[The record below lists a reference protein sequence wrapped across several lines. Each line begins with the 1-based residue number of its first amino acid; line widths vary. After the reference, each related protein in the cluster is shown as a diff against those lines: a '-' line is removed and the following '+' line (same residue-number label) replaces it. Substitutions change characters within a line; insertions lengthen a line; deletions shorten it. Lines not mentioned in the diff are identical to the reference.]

1 MKGNMQNSQTGN
13 RSGSQKT
20 FLSCALP
27 IMIKPGDQR
36 RQILGIANGGG
47 GGGVGPCCLLEPFV
61 KLVVPVEED
70 LKPDSDCG

>member
-1 MKGNMQNSQTGN
+1 
-13 RSGSQKT
+13 
-20 FLSCALP
+20 
-27 IMIKPGDQR
+27 MIKPGDQR